1 LEELFQK
8 NSHQIDNF
16 LDFLMEKGSKMVE
29 DGLIENEDPQAEKS
43 EEMTPWDAA
52 DCGSLKYPDL
62 ELEKKKSSF
71 F

>member
-1 LEELFQK
+1 MFQK

-52 DCGSLKYPDL
+52 D
-62 ELEKKKSSF
+62 
-71 F
+71 

>member
-1 LEELFQK
+1 MFQK

-29 DGLIENEDPQAEKS
+29 DGLIECEEPQAEKS

-52 DCGSLKYPDL
+52 DCGSSIYPDL